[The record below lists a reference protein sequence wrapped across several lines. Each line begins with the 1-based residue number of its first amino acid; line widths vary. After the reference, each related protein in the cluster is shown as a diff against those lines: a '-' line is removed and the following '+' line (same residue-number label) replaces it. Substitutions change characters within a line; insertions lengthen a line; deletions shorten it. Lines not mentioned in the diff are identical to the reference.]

1 MNHELGHA
9 NLLKQT
15 IEAEGLQIKI
25 HLPLVSKVNRLTKI
39 TSIIYFHEIK
49 VIKPIGLSNQ
59 FPIETLTVFH
69 IKKINCSQ
77 VALDKGFN
85 FR

>member
-15 IEAEGLQIKI
+15 IEVEGLQIKI
-25 HLPLVSKVNRLTKI
+25 HLRLVSKVNRLTKI
-39 TSIIYFHEIK
+39 TLIIYFHETK

-59 FPIETLTVFH
+59 FPIETLTVFTLRKL
-69 IKKINCSQ
+69 IARK
-77 VALDKGFN
+77 LL
-85 FR
+85 